1 VKIQEISR
9 DDKLLIAT
17 RSALYANKVNTLF
30 LKNLNDTESFGFA
43 PNQVTPF
50 ILRTPDNES
59 LYAWHVLPA
68 DVYAENERELRSE
81 TRPFAPVADITST
94 IGFRLLTS
102 KEGPPA
108 RVVVYCTQ
116 NTPELPSSIITLIIL
131 TTVQSTETQA
141 TLAKTGA
148 RTPTVT
154 WPHSPTPTS

>member
-1 VKIQEISR
+1 VNIEESSH

-17 RSALYANKVNTLF
+17 HSALYANKVNTLF

-50 ILRTPDNES
+50 ILKTPDNES

-68 DVYAENERELRSE
+68 DVYAENEREIRSE
-81 TRPFAPVADITST
+81 TRSFAPVADITST
-94 IGFRLLTS
+94 VGFRLLTS

-116 NTPELPSSIITLIIL
+116 ITPGFPSSMITLMIL
-131 TTVQSTETQA
+131 TTI
-141 TLAKTGA
+141 
-148 RTPTVT
+148 
-154 WPHSPTPTS
+154 